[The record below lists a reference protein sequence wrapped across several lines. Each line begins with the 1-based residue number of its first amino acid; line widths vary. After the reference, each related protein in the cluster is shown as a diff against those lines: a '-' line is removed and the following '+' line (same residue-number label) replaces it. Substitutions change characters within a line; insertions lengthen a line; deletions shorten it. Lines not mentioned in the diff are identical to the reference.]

1 MNQRTCTLAS
11 QVTLAHLEALD
22 FWSRVAVGEPD
33 ECWEWTRGRTSR
45 GYGNVHIGSGITGLG
60 VSVALYAHRVALALH
75 QGHLLPADQVI
86 DHLCYNQACC
96 NPAHLQLVTQ
106 RVNVRRGRKPI
117 PKAQPQ
123 MRLDGSI
130 RWQVRFYDY
139 SGPKRRYSSR
149 SFGTK
154 VEAEAFSLALRTER
168 AA

>member
-1 MNQRTCTLAS
+1 VSTLVS
-11 QVTLAHLEALD
+11 RITFAHLEALD
-22 FWSRVAVGEPD
+22 FWSRVAVGEPS

-45 GYGNVHIGSGITGLG
+45 GYGNVHVGSGITGLN
-60 VSVALYAHRVALALH
+60 STVALYAHRVALALH

-117 PKAQPQ
+117 PKALAEL
-123 MRLDGSI
+123 RLDGSVLWRI
-130 RWQVRFYDY
+130 RFYDY
-139 SGPKRRYSSR
+139 SGPKRRYLSR
-149 SFGTK
+149 SFST
-154 VEAEAFSLALRTER
+154 EAAATAFSVALKAER